1 MKKNAKLV
9 FRYATMGSGKSLEI
23 IQIQHNYK
31 RCEDKHGLIMVSS
44 IDTRGA
50 GQIWTRIGISV
61 PATVFDQTDNLFE
74 LIKKEHEK
82 KPLSY
87 VIIDEAN
94 FLKKEQV
101 DQLGD
106 VADFLKIDVLAYG
119 ILTDFQTNLFEGSK
133 RLLEIAEEKTEI
145 SVRTIC
151 WCGKKATHHGRVIDG
166 QFVAE
171 GDVICIDEK
180 DDDGKEREIQYVSL
194 CRLHHKLKQWHK

>member
-31 RCEDKHGLIMVSS
+31 RCEDKHGLLLVSS

-50 GQIWTRIGISV
+50 GEIWTRIGVSV

-74 LIKKEHEK
+74 LISKENEK
-82 KPLSY
+82 KPLTY

-94 FLKKEQV
+94 FLKKGQV

-106 VADFLKIDVLAYG
+106 VVDFLNIDVLAYG

-151 WCGKKATHHGRVIDG
+151 WCGRKATHHGRIVNG
-166 QFVAE
+166 KFVND
-171 GDVICIDEK
+171 GDVVCIDN
-180 DDDGKEREIQYVSL
+180 KETEAENDIKYVSL
-194 CRLHHKLKQWHK
+194 CRLHHKQQRWHK

>member
-1 MKKNAKLV
+1 MAKMV

-23 IQIQHNYK
+23 IQIDYNYK
-31 RCEDKHGLIMVSS
+31 RCEDKHGLLMTPSL
-44 IDTRGA
+44 DTRGE
-50 GQIWTRIGISV
+50 GRIWTRMGISV
-61 PATVFDQTDNLFE
+61 PAIVFNENEDLFE
-74 LIKKEHEK
+74 LISKEQEK
-82 KPLSY
+82 KTLDY

-106 VADFLKIDVLAYG
+106 VVDFLGINVLAYG
-119 ILTDFQTNLFEGSK
+119 ILADFQTNLFEGSK

-151 WCGKKATHHGRVIDG
+151 WCGKKATHHARIVDG
-166 QFVAE
+166 VFAE
-171 GDVICIDEK
+171 EGESIYIDEK
-180 DDDGKEREIQYVSL
+180 EEEDKKRQIQYVSL